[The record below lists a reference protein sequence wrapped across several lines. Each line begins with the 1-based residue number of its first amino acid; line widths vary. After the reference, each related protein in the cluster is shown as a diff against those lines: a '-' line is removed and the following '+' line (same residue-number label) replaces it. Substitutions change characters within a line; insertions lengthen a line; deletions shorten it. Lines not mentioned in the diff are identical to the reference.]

1 VNMRIFRALDWPSG
15 ISWWQVTAKKF
26 NN

>member
-1 VNMRIFRALDWPSG
+1 MRIFRALDWPSG